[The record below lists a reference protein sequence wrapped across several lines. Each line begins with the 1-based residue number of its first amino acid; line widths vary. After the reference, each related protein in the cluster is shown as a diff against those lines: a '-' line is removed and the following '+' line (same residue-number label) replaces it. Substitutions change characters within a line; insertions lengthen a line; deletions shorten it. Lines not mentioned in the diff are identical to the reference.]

1 MVCPCIR
8 PACGAIEINEWR
20 ARLVGV
26 TLHSSTAALFFAVSR
41 EAMMTVS

>member
-1 MVCPCIR
+1 MN
-8 PACGAIEINEWR
+8 GAR
-20 ARLVGV
+20 VSFGV